1 MFLADTL
8 SRAYLRNNDQT
19 GVLNEETIHLARF
32 LPVIEDRLQDLRRE
46 TQMDE
51 TLMKLTKVILTGWPD
66 ISAHVS
72 TSLQPYFNIRDEL
85 TVQDGILFKGER
97 ILIPET
103 MKMDMLQ
110 RIHSSHIG
118 VEGSL
123 RRARENLFWL
133 GMTKDVKDFCD

>member
-1 MFLADTL
+1 MLLRLQKYTIHLAYLPGKEIFLADT
-8 SRAYLRNNDQT
+8 SIRAYLRNNDQT

-32 LPVIEDRLQDLRRE
+32 LPVIEDTLQ
-46 TQMDE
+46 
-51 TLMKLTKVILTGWPD
+51 
-66 ISAHVS
+66 
-72 TSLQPYFNIRDEL
+72 L

-118 VEGSL
+118 IEGSL
-123 RRARENLFWL
+123 RRAR
-133 GMTKDVKDFCD
+133 